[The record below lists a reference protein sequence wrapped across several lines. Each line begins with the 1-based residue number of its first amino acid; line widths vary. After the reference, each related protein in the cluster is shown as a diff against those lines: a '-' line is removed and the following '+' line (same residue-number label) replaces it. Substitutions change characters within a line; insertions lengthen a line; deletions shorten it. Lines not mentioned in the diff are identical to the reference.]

1 METLQAVAFLSTKR
15 EDAQRYVAP
24 LLDDRSLRFGR
35 PTPRA
40 ERSST
45 SLVHLLGWRVYHTW
59 DSRKSE
65 PDFPDL
71 VLVRDR
77 VMFAELQVTSRA
89 VAEGPSRLAVRQPS
103 GRRRG
108 RTCGGRMD
116 RNALGEIGA
125 WNR

>member
-1 METLQAVAFLSTKR
+1 L
-15 EDAQRYVAP
+15 
-24 LLDDRSLRFGR
+24 RSGR

-77 VMFAELQVTSRA
+77 VMFAELKS
-89 VAEGPSRLAVRQPS
+89 P
-103 GRRRG
+103 RG
-108 RTCGGRMD
+108 RLRKDQAAWLCALRAAGAEAVPVVAAWTE
-116 RNALGEIGA
+116 NALGEIGA
-125 WNR
+125 WNP